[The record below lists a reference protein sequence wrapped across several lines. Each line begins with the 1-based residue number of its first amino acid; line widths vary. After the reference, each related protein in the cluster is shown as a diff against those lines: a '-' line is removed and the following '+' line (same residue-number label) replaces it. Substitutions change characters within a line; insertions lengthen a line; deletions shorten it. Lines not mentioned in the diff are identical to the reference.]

1 MQQEIHINNLKAEE
15 HYTIKTM
22 KHYMF
27 IHRLQIDGYFKIAIK
42 VFDKTISET
51 PLSVTI
57 LDEIPKGLK
66 VGRYNLTN

>member
-1 MQQEIHINNLKAEE
+1 
-15 HYTIKTM
+15 M